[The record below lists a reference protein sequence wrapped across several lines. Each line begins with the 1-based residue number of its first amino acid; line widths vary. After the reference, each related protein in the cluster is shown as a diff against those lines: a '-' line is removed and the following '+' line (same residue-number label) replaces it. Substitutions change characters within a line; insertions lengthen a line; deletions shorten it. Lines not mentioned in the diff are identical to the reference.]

1 MRDGAAEPWA
11 AASPACASRLPSRR
25 FTTGVDGPA
34 SSGARMSRPWPRT
47 GPPGY
52 LRRRPPTDSVRR
64 VVFTGG
70 PGAGKTTLL
79 DELRSR
85 GHATIGDSAR
95 AIIAD
100 RLRRNLSPRP
110 GPREFA
116 EEILRRDVENY
127 TRLAS
132 AHEMVFYDR
141 GVVDALCM
149 LDEAAPL
156 ARSEL
161 TALLTTYAYD
171 PRVFVFPPWRD
182 IYTNDAERDQTFGDA
197 ERVHDHV
204 TRWYR
209 TCGYELIEVPRGSVH
224 SRSQFVMRV
233 LGRSDA

>member
-1 MRDGAAEPWA
+1 
-11 AASPACASRLPSRR
+11 
-25 FTTGVDGPA
+25 
-34 SSGARMSRPWPRT
+34 
-47 GPPGY
+47 
-52 LRRRPPTDSVRR
+52 VRR

-110 GPREFA
+110 EPREFA
-116 EEILRRDVENY
+116 EEVLRRDVENY

-132 AHEMVFYDR
+132 ANELIFYDR
-141 GVVDALCM
+141 GIVDALCM
-149 LDEAAPL
+149 LDQAAPL
-156 ARSEL
+156 APREL
-161 TALLTTYAYD
+161 TALLRTYAYD
-171 PRVFVFPPWRD
+171 PQVFVFPPWRD

-197 ERVHDHV
+197 ERVHDRV

-209 TCGYELIEVPRGSVH
+209 NCGYALIEVPRVSAQST
-224 SRSQFVMRV
+224 SRYVLRV
-233 LGRSDA
+233 LGRIDA